1 MPVKFSNNAAT
12 TLAANV
18 TNSAT
23 TITVAD
29 GSVFP
34 TLAGTD
40 FTFITLE
47 DVDSNREIVKLTAVS
62 SNTLTIVRAQD
73 GSSAR
78 AYSTNDKVELRL
90 TAALL
95 NAAVDSGAA
104 DLELNVFSGTGSQVN
119 FTLSTQAVEAN
130 TLAYIDGVYQNKSG
144 YSISGYVLT
153 FSAAPDNGAT
163 IEVTCATVA
172 PIQESTDFLISTF
185 TGNNSTTAFSLS
197 NTPTSENQCSVYISG
212 VYQSKANFSVSG
224 STLTFSTAPPNG
236 SAIEVMVARTVVYAA
251 GTPDNNTV
259 STVKIQDDAV
269 TSAKVDGTVATVAG
283 TETLTNKTLTAPDIN
298 TPDIDGGTIDGAV
311 IGGATAA
318 AISGTTGTFSS
329 TVRAVGTTLTSAS
342 SATLA
347 FTGTTSRL
355 ESRGADVS
363 TRGAIQL
370 MQATSNGSNEIVALG
385 IDAAGLATFNDDV
398 VADAFLPTTSGAY
411 GSNHV
416 GVHSGGVV
424 LNAATSQTGYIMSA
438 GSAAMTFAPT
448 GATIQLGGLGA
459 ANKLDD
465 YEEGNWT
472 PVVKSGATVI
482 AITMNFAKYTKI
494 GNTVYVTAYV
504 TRADSASLSG
514 IISIYGLPFT
524 VLLGAVQVNGASW
537 FDTTGT
543 DEVATNYFVSN
554 SVYVQ
559 PKKVGA
565 SSDYVTA
572 DKFQNGRPIYLS
584 GTYMTS

>member
-1 MPVKFSNNAAT
+1 MALTKIKT
-12 TLAANV
+12 
-18 TNSAT
+18 
-23 TITVAD
+23 
-29 GSVFP
+29 GSVS
-34 TLAGTD
+34 D
-40 FTFITLE
+40 SITL
-47 DVDSNREIVKLTAVS
+47 
-62 SNTLTIVRAQD
+62 
-73 GSSAR
+73 
-78 AYSTNDKVELRL
+78 
-90 TAALL
+90 
-95 NAAVDSGAA
+95 
-104 DLELNVFSGTGSQVN
+104 
-119 FTLSTQAVEAN
+119 
-130 TLAYIDGVYQNKSG
+130 
-144 YSISGYVLT
+144 
-153 FSAAPDNGAT
+153 
-163 IEVTCATVA
+163 
-172 PIQESTDFLISTF
+172 
-185 TGNNSTTAFSLS
+185 TT
-197 NTPTSENQCSVYISG
+197 
-212 VYQSKANFSVSG
+212 
-224 STLTFSTAPPNG
+224 
-236 SAIEVMVARTVVYAA
+236 
-251 GTPDNNTV
+251 
-259 STVKIQDDAV
+259 
-269 TSAKVDGTVATVAG
+269 
-283 TETLTNKTLTAPDIN
+283 PDIN
-298 TPDIDGGTIDGAV
+298 GGTIDATL
-311 IGGATAA
+311 IGGTTPA

-329 TVRAVGTTLTSAS
+329 TVRATGTTVTSAP
-342 SATLA
+342 SATLS
-347 FTGTTSRL
+347 FSGTTSRL

-438 GSAAMTFAPT
+438 GSAAMTFGPT
-448 GATIQLGGLGA
+448 GATIQLGGFGA

-514 IISIYGLPFT
+514 TISIYGLPFT
-524 VLLGAVQVNGASW
+524 VLLGSVQVNGASW

-584 GTYMTS
+584 GSYIV

>member
-1 MPVKFSNNAAT
+1 M
-12 TLAANV
+12 
-18 TNSAT
+18 
-23 TITVAD
+23 
-29 GSVFP
+29 
-34 TLAGTD
+34 
-40 FTFITLE
+40 
-47 DVDSNREIVKLTAVS
+47 
-62 SNTLTIVRAQD
+62 
-73 GSSAR
+73 
-78 AYSTNDKVELRL
+78 
-90 TAALL
+90 
-95 NAAVDSGAA
+95 
-104 DLELNVFSGTGSQVN
+104 
-119 FTLSTQAVEAN
+119 
-130 TLAYIDGVYQNKSG
+130 
-144 YSISGYVLT
+144 
-153 FSAAPDNGAT
+153 
-163 IEVTCATVA
+163 
-172 PIQESTDFLISTF
+172 
-185 TGNNSTTAFSLS
+185 
-197 NTPTSENQCSVYISG
+197 
-212 VYQSKANFSVSG
+212 
-224 STLTFSTAPPNG
+224 
-236 SAIEVMVARTVVYAA
+236 
-251 GTPDNNTV
+251 
-259 STVKIQDDAV
+259 
-269 TSAKVDGTVATVAG
+269 
-283 TETLTNKTLTAPDIN
+283 
-298 TPDIDGGTIDGAV
+298 
-311 IGGATAA
+311 
-318 AISGTTGTFSS
+318 
-329 TVRAVGTTLTSAS
+329 
-342 SATLA
+342 
-347 FTGTTSRL
+347 

-370 MQATSNGSNEIVALG
+370 MQATSNGSSEIVALG
-385 IDAAGLATFNDDV
+385 FDAAGLATFNDDV
-398 VADAFLPTTSGAY
+398 VADAFLPTTAGAY

-416 GVHSGGVV
+416 GVHSSGVV

-584 GTYMTS
+584 GSHIV

>member
-1 MPVKFSNNAAT
+1 MAVKFSNNAAT

-224 STLTFSTAPPNG
+224 STLTFSTAPPSG
-236 SAIEVMVARTVVYAA
+236 SAIEVMVARTVVF
-251 GTPDNNTV
+251 GIGIPDDNTV
-259 STVKIQDDAV
+259 STAKIQDDAV
-269 TSAKVDGTVATVAG
+269 TSAKVDSTVATVVG

-318 AISGTTGTFSS
+318 AGTFTGLTVDGTTNTTLSIEGDTGAGSTFINFADGTATTKAQISGAKAGASGGRLLFYTT
-329 TVRAVGTTLTSAS
+329 
-342 SATLA
+342 
-347 FTGTTSRL
+347 
-355 ESRGADVS
+355 
-363 TRGAIQL
+363 
-370 MQATSNGSNEIVALG
+370 N
-385 IDAAGLATFNDDV
+385 
-398 VADAFLPTTSGAY
+398 TSGASTEALRIDNA
-411 GSNHV
+411 GHAII
-416 GVHSGGVV
+416 GGGIT
-424 LNAATSQTGYIMSA
+424 LGNGQTYA
-438 GSAAMTFAPT
+438 
-448 GATIQLGGLGA
+448 A
-459 ANKLDD
+459 ANTLDD
-465 YEEGNWT
+465 YEEGTWT
-472 PVVKSGATVI
+472 PVIDAPSGSQPSIGYSISYGTYTKVGRLVTLSAYINTSSISGTVSAAINITGLPFNQIGSTGFASTGAFSISGATFVRTTFGSI
-482 AITMNFAKYTKI
+482 SQYE
-494 GNTVYVTAYV
+494 
-504 TRADSASLSG
+504 ADS
-514 IISIYGLPFT
+514 
-524 VLLGAVQVNGASW
+524 LGFLTANNGASW
-537 FDTTGT
+537 NWETLSTL
-543 DEVATNYFVSN
+543 ASN
-554 SVYVQ
+554 FALRFSYT
-559 PKKVGA
+559 
-565 SSDYVTA
+565 YITA
-572 DKFQNGRPIYLS
+572 A
-584 GTYMTS
+584 